1 MVQIKSIF
9 KNFIPTNYKK
19 YSLKEYTNK
28 SFLLSGSGYIFLL
41 LFWLLGRW
49 SGRSSGT
56 ITDETNQFILNF
68 LKIIMQLLI
77 LDVVCLMLFK
87 IKKLQK
93 YLAVFIYALGMLF
106 LIILCAFTASLS
118 DNTTNVFIWELILVF
133 SCLFLQV
140 VYNFVLTFISLKKNN
155 LSIRDKYANY
165 CMNFIGIFGLLI
177 LLLAKILDN
186 SSLFFI
192 GFSIT
197 ISILMNIG
205 IFHFPRVIRYWKKIP
220 SIDLNKSAYGNSIEM
235 MKNKENK
242 KQ

>member
-9 KNFIPTNYKK
+9 KNFIPMNYKK

-93 YLAVFIYALGMLF
+93 YLAVFI
-106 LIILCAFTASLS
+106 
-118 DNTTNVFIWELILVF
+118 
-133 SCLFLQV
+133 
-140 VYNFVLTFISLKKNN
+140 
-155 LSIRDKYANY
+155 
-165 CMNFIGIFGLLI
+165 
-177 LLLAKILDN
+177 
-186 SSLFFI
+186 
-192 GFSIT
+192 
-197 ISILMNIG
+197 
-205 IFHFPRVIRYWKKIP
+205 
-220 SIDLNKSAYGNSIEM
+220 
-235 MKNKENK
+235 
-242 KQ
+242 